1 MFITFRCDAYEDIT
15 YFNDVAK
22 RLLTLMG
29 HSGAVPGALT
39 SGEVSEALRN
49 LQQGLGIEQNK
60 STSRRQDEDEDQEP
74 EIGLAKRAVP
84 LLSLLKAAEKNHVA
98 VLWSTS
104 KSPHL

>member
-29 HSGAVPGALT
+29 HSGTVPGALT

-49 LQQGLGIEQNK
+49 LQQGLGIEQSK
-60 STSRRQDEDEDQEP
+60 SNSRRQDDDEDHEP

-84 LLSLLKAAEKNHVA
+84 LLSLLKAAEKNNVA
-98 VLWSTS
+98 VLWGAA